1 MRRWFLLF
9 CCFFLALASYS
20 QNFELVDLQDSYQST
35 LNQQVRIPLKIK
47 NTSDKVQYYV
57 IRRTR
62 NETIETQKSYFCID
76 NQCMEQSVNEFT
88 RKVEPGETVNVNY
101 VLETGMIPGQSSFKF
116 EIAPKGNPSE
126 SREHAVNVN
135 VEEKSVRNYL
145 FQSKEITVHEIYPNP
160 FQDNAMIDYKVAD
173 LSVKAKIV
181 IHNVLGK
188 PITDFDLDAAES
200 KIKIFADEMNP
211 GVYFYTLYINGS
223 GVATRKI
230 MVRK

>member
-1 MRRWFLLF
+1 MRSSLLF
-9 CCFFLALASYS
+9 FCFFLIALASYS
-20 QNFELVDLQDSYQST
+20 QNFELIDLQESYQST

-47 NTSDKVQYYV
+47 NNTDKVQYYT

-62 NETIETQKSYFCID
+62 NEQIETQKSYFCID
-76 NQCMEQSVNEFT
+76 NQCMDPSISEFSK
-88 RKVEPGETVNVNY
+88 KVEPGETVNVNY

-116 EIAPKGNPSE
+116 EIAPKGNPSD

-160 FQDNAMIDYKVAD
+160 FQDQAIIDYKVAD
-173 LSVKAKIV
+173 PFVKAKIV

-188 PITDFDLDAAES
+188 PITDFDLDAGES